1 MRIGVDLGGTNVRAG
16 LVKDGRIVR
25 LLSEPCKADRPEG
38 EVVDHI
44 ASLIGELMRPEV
56 SRIGIGVPSV
66 VDAARGI
73 VYNVVGIPSW
83 REVYLKDLL
92 EKRFGVP
99 VYVNNDC
106 NCFALGVSRFGE
118 ASAYSDVVCV
128 ALGTGVG
135 GAVISDGRMV
145 AGANGA
151 AGEFGHMT
159 INPAE
164 TETCA
169 CGRRGCVQQYVS
181 ASGIARL
188 ARKYLAEHEEESAL
202 RSVEKLTTKDVFDA
216 AKNGDS
222 AANAILENVYDAFG
236 YAISAVCTV
245 ADPEVVV
252 IGGGVS
258 KAGEVLVEGAKKGFL
273 KYVFY
278 PSTDVRFNLAVL
290 GNDAGIYGCCK
301 LLLDS
306 LA

>member
-44 ASLIGELMRPEV
+44 ASLIGKLITPDV
-56 SRIGIGVPSV
+56 ARIGIGVPSV

-135 GAVISDGRMV
+135 
-145 AGANGA
+145 AG
-151 AGEFGHMT
+151 
-159 INPAE
+159 I
-164 TETCA
+164 
-169 CGRRGCVQQYVS
+169 
-181 ASGIARL
+181 
-188 ARKYLAEHEEESAL
+188 
-202 RSVEKLTTKDVFDA
+202 
-216 AKNGDS
+216 
-222 AANAILENVYDAFG
+222 
-236 YAISAVCTV
+236 
-245 ADPEVVV
+245 V
-252 IGGGVS
+252 IGGQ
-258 KAGEVLVEGAKKGFL
+258 L
-273 KYVFY
+273 
-278 PSTDVRFNLAVL
+278 
-290 GNDAGIYGCCK
+290 
-301 LLLDS
+301 
-306 LA
+306 

>member
-44 ASLIGELMRPEV
+44 ASLIGKLITPDV
-56 SRIGIGVPSV
+56 ARIGIGVPSV

-135 GAVISDGRMV
+135 AGIVIGGELYCGHDTGAGEIGSIPYLDRDYEYYCSSRFFVGRGDDDSLCLRPRSDRFRREHRPCLRVFPGGDVRAAQTVPVCQDGRTAPYLLFV
-145 AGANGA
+145 GRTRGA
-151 AGEFGHMT
+151 AGGFGVRIT
-159 INPAE
+159 V
-164 TETCA
+164 
-169 CGRRGCVQQYVS
+169 RGFD
-181 ASGIARL
+181 L
-188 ARKYLAEHEEESAL
+188 
-202 RSVEKLTTKDVFDA
+202 SVFCLIFTLC
-216 AKNGDS
+216 S
-222 AANAILENVYDAFG
+222 
-236 YAISAVCTV
+236 
-245 ADPEVVV
+245 
-252 IGGGVS
+252 
-258 KAGEVLVEGAKKGFL
+258 
-273 KYVFY
+273 
-278 PSTDVRFNLAVL
+278 
-290 GNDAGIYGCCK
+290 
-301 LLLDS
+301 
-306 LA
+306 